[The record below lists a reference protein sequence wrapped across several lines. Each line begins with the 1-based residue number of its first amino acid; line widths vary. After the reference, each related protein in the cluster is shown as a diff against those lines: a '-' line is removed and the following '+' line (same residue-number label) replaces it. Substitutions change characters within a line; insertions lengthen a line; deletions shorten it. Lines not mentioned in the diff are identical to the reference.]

1 VNLYYEQA
9 IETAPDRHRIL
20 LGVRELDLATYD
32 PAGLAV
38 AYGTFP
44 VDEIPVNAD
53 DLFALGMNLTTLSAI
68 PDDPALPVR
77 WQYVDGTGATSAVPA
92 LRRSDGSL
100 WVPAPNTDKNE
111 FLADAPALIDRLQE
125 IEDTVV
131 GSTLTV
137 TQRALKDVSKGLR
150 QVVKYLKR
158 TLKHE

>member
-1 VNLYYEQA
+1 VNVYYETA
-9 IETAPDRHRIL
+9 IETTPDRHRIL

-44 VDEIPVNAD
+44 VDEIPANAD
-53 DLFALGMNLTTLSAI
+53 NLAALGMNLTTLPLIAG
-68 PDDPALPVR
+68 DPVVPPR
-77 WQYVDGTGATSAVPA
+77 WQYVDGTGATSPVPA
-92 LRRSDGSL
+92 LRRSDGSV
-100 WVPAPNTDKNE
+100 WVPVINADKKD

-131 GSTLTV
+131 GSTLVV

-150 QVVKYLKR
+150 QTVKYLKR